1 MFLIEIKNT
10 MISGDF
16 SQNKELPVGSV
27 DNLPENPV
35 FWEISPD

>member
-1 MFLIEIKNT
+1 MFPIEIKNT

-16 SQNKELPVGSV
+16 DRNKELPIASV

-35 FWEISPD
+35 FWQIAPD